1 LEGDAVTV
9 WVTVKFQIQPD
20 RLVIL
25 RIQECQGDLNAPKQ
39 RGIRRKRR
47 VIEYAEQSG
56 NIRKACRYFGVGRSS
71 FYLWR
76 FLKAF
81 PSHLP
86 PQIGVDCGAG
96 MSVWGLEMEAL
107 LGVSPSETS
116 GTSRGRV
123 SG

>member
-1 LEGDAVTV
+1 MTPNQRE
-9 WVTVKFQIQPD
+9 IQ
-20 RLVIL
+20 
-25 RIQECQGDLNAPKQ
+25 
-39 RGIRRKRR
+39 RKRR

-56 NIRKACRYFGVGRSS
+56 NIRKARRYFWVGRSS

-76 FLKAF
+76 SLKAF
-81 PSHLP
+81 PSHLS

-96 MSVWGLEMEAL
+96 MSAWGLAMEAL

-116 GTSRGRV
+116 GTPRGRA